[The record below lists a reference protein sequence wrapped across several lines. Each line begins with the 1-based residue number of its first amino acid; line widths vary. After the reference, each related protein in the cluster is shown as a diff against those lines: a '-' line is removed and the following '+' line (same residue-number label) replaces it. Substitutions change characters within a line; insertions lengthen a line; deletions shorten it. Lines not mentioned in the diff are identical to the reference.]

1 MAENLTRNFL
11 SSRDKERKK
20 IMSIFK
26 LKLTP
31 ATSRLELENQMIS
44 TSVFVRSEI
53 FALVCYS
60 TVRCPALKL
69 RG

>member
-11 SSRDKERKK
+11 SSRDKEGKK
-20 IMSIFK
+20 MSKFK

-53 FALVCYS
+53 FALVCYL